1 MALDCLPLL
10 DRVLSP
16 LVTLLGSEQ
25 CQKFGSCTS
34 GICVDRVQVCSVGR
48 IKRPALSEARYHYCT
63 LRPSSSEEEGSL
75 GCVSKHAST
84 GPSNTLGNIY
94 ALRSSTCCF
103 YSTEHGAWSA
113 VVSSKIAP
121 SGISLTFD
129 YIVAFLM
136 LVSSHLGIDR
146 LLDSMTSCVLL
157 SPAKVPRQVPFL
169 PDLSR
174 ETVLSIRNSLLG
186 DFFIRDSLDAESTT
200 VARESIDQGA
210 NNGGRVVY
218 GYLPPALDS
227 GSYNDPWFLDGIPS
241 SS

>member
-1 MALDCLPLL
+1 M
-10 DRVLSP
+10 
-16 LVTLLGSEQ
+16 
-25 CQKFGSCTS
+25 
-34 GICVDRVQVCSVGR
+34 CSVGR
-48 IKRPALSEARYHYCT
+48 IRDPPCPKLGTTTVLCVSLRVRKKDLSD
-63 LRPSSSEEEGSL
+63 
-75 GCVSKHAST
+75 VSKHAST

-103 YSTEHGAWSA
+103 YSTEHAAWSA

-121 SGISLTFD
+121 SGISSTFD

-186 DFFIRDSLDAESTT
+186 DFFIRDSLCRCGVYYCST
-200 VARESIDQGA
+200 
-210 NNGGRVVY
+210 RVYRSRRKQWRPCCGWVLAP
-218 GYLPPALDS
+218 GT
-227 GSYNDPWFLDGIPS
+227 
-241 SS
+241 

>member
-10 DRVLSP
+10 DRGLSP

-25 CQKFGSCTS
+25 CQK
-34 GICVDRVQVCSVGR
+34 VQVCSVGR

-75 GCVSKHAST
+75 GCFQTRQHWSVQHI
-84 GPSNTLGNIY
+84 GEY
-94 ALRSSTCCF
+94 LRSTLFDVLLLHS
-103 YSTEHGAWSA
+103 
-113 VVSSKIAP
+113 
-121 SGISLTFD
+121 TFD

-210 NNGGRVVY
+210 NNGGRVVDV
-218 GYLPPALDS
+218 YLQPVLDS
-227 GSYNDPWFLDGIPS
+227 GSYNDP
-241 SS
+241 